1 MSNKRAR
8 SNSGNRR
15 QAKRPI
21 DKSIINVEIGN
32 LVAAQQAV
40 VISAAA
46 TFPGTVTGL
55 RWDLTA
61 VRSGG
66 TAATISRFNWVIVH
80 LPAGPNA
87 STVNMTSAGTVYTPE
102 QNVLAFGSGL
112 SWANTGETPI
122 RFEGSTKGMRKLKVG
137 DAVHF
142 LAFGTAT
149 ERHDISGIVQFF
161 YKT

>member
-8 SNSGNRR
+8 TNSGNRR

-21 DKSIINVEIGN
+21 DKSIINVAVGN
-32 LVAAQQAV
+32 IVAAQQAV
-40 VISAAA
+40 VIAPAA

-66 TAATISRFNWVIVH
+66 TATTLGRFNWVIVH
-80 LPAGPNA
+80 LPAGPAA
-87 STVNMTSAGTVYTPE
+87 STVNMTGAGTVYAPE
-102 QNVLAFGSGL
+102 QNVLAFGSGTTW
-112 SWANTGETPI
+112 SNAGETPI

-142 LAFGTAT
+142 LVFGTAT
-149 ERHDISGIVQFF
+149 ERHDLNGIVQFF